1 MVGTASQTE
10 LRQRY
15 VLREELGRGGMGAV
29 FRAYDRLTGEDVALK
44 RLTAPI
50 DSLDFSSRGEG
61 NSPKALANEFRLL
74 ASLRHP
80 NIIAVRDYGF
90 DADGLP
96 FYTMEL
102 LNAPQNILT
111 VGAAL
116 PTAGKINLILQV
128 LEALTYLHRRQ
139 ILHRDIAPNNLL
151 VANGRL
157 RVLDFGLSTLRDQR
171 VTLAGTLSY
180 LAPELL
186 SDGQP
191 SEASDLYAVG
201 VIAYELL
208 TGVNPFKSDT
218 VTRLLENILRVTPDL
233 AALEVDYPTR
243 HLIGRLLAKNPAERA
258 NDAAALIAD
267 YYNAVGTPLPPQ
279 ESAVREGFLQAA
291 RFVGRESELA
301 QLTDALE
308 HTVLGF
314 GDLWLIGGESGVG
327 KSRLVDELRTAALVR
342 GVLVLRGQAISGGS
356 ALYQVWLAVLRE
368 LVLYSPPSDFEA
380 SVLKPFVPDLEALLE
395 RAVSNPPELEPEKTQ
410 ERLISVVETLF
421 SRLQMPALLL
431 LEDIHWAG
439 RGSLA
444 ILARLSAWAKRAPL
458 LIIGTY
464 RDEERPDLPERF
476 PNAQRLNL
484 SRLSPEQMA
493 ALTESMIGTS
503 GKTPQVLDL
512 LQRETEGNALF
523 MIEVLRELAQLSG
536 RLDRIG
542 VVTLPERLFSGG
554 VQTVLRRRL
563 ARLPETARSLLN
575 LAAISGRQLDLALLR
590 ALHSGHTD
598 GLPFEAWLAVCA
610 DHAVL
615 EIVND
620 QWRFAHDQLRET
632 LLASLSAADRAAL
645 SRQVAHQLEA
655 LYPDAPQQIS
665 ALAHHWANA
674 GDLPKEAHYKALAG
688 MQAVQNYAYG
698 RAVPLLERALALAD
712 AAGFDALRKAQLERT
727 LGRAHAD
734 ITEREAHYQ
743 RALALLGQPL
753 PPTKGLSRQL
763 IGAFARQFLV
773 RRLLPPRLYRA
784 KPSRAAYIQEAAAI
798 YQNLSGD
805 YWNVQRLV
813 AGAYAVM
820 RALNLAETLP
830 QPTAELARAYVGA
843 AIGIGSVLG
852 LHGMSRLYARKA
864 LGTAEKVGDLET
876 LAYVLNGI
884 ALPAS
889 YRGDWSAREF
899 LKRSAAFSQMVGD
912 TDSLATTLMN
922 AAIIAY
928 FQGDM
933 PASFHLFT
941 QMEEQL
947 STLPRFTTMR
957 YRATLYR
964 AQAHSLLH
972 DYESARSLLLEN
984 DLARETEAFD
994 QDSTWAAILAA
1005 VAILHLQAGDLA
1017 AAAPFAERAV
1027 AQAKHAPSGREVIL
1041 EAALGMAAHTTSEAQ
1056 AAWLAAAEQQL
1067 KTFKR
1072 VARTRIMLRPEYLRL
1087 QGWYQWLKGDQQAA
1101 HTAWQQGITLA
1112 EKGGT
1117 RSWLLKLY
1125 ETYGAHGGGAP
1136 YLQKAAALRAQMRG
1150 SA

>member
-1 MVGTASQTE
+1 MLETAPRTE

-29 FRAYDRLTGEDVALK
+29 FRAYDRLTGEVVALK
-44 RLTAPI
+44 RLTTPI

-61 NSPKALANEFRLL
+61 NSPLALANEFRLL

-90 DADGLP
+90 DAEGLP

-102 LNAPQNILT
+102 LDAPQTILA

-151 VANGRL
+151 VADGRL
-157 RVLDFGLSTLRDQR
+157 RVLDFGLSTMRDQR
-171 VTLAGTLSY
+171 VTLAGTLPY

-218 VTRLLENILRVTPDL
+218 VTRLLENILHVTPDL
-233 AALEVDYPTR
+233 DALEVDYPTR
-243 HLIGRLLAKNPAERA
+243 HLIGRLLAKKPAERA
-258 NDAAALIAD
+258 SDAAALIAD
-267 YYNAVGTPLPPQ
+267 YYTAVGAPLPPQ

-301 QLTDALE
+301 HLTDALE
-308 HTVLGF
+308 RTMLGF

-342 GVLVLRGQAISGGS
+342 GVLVLRGQAISSGS
-356 ALYQVWLAVLRE
+356 ALYQMWLAVLRE
-368 LVLYSPPSDFEA
+368 VVLYSPPSDFEA

-395 RAVSNPPELEPEKTQ
+395 RAVNDPPELEPEKAQ
-410 ERLISVVETLF
+410 ERLISTVEALC
-421 SRLQMPALLL
+421 SRLQMPTLLL

-444 ILARLSAWAKRAPL
+444 LLARLSLWAKRAPL

-464 RDEERPDLPERF
+464 REEERPDLPEQF
-476 PNAQRLNL
+476 PSAQRLNL
-484 SRLSPEQMA
+484 ARLSPEQMA
-493 ALTESMIGTS
+493 ALTESIIGTN

-554 VQTVLRRRL
+554 VQSVLRRRL

-590 ALHSGHTD
+590 ALHHQGAD

-620 QWRFAHDQLRET
+620 QWCFAHDQLRET
-632 LLASLSAADRAAL
+632 LLANLSAAERAAL
-645 SRQVAHQLEA
+645 SRQVATQLET
-655 LYPDAPQQIS
+655 LYPNDPRLSA

-688 MQAVQNYAYG
+688 MQAVQIYAYG

-712 AAGFDALRKAQLERT
+712 AVGFDALRKAQLERT
-727 LGRAHAD
+727 LGRAHTN

-753 PPTKGLSRQL
+753 PPTKGLTRQL
-763 IGAFARQFLV
+763 IGAFVRQFLV
-773 RRLLPPRLYRA
+773 RRLLPPRLYRTT
-784 KPSRAAYIQEAAAI
+784 PRRAAYVLEAAAI

-843 AIGIGSVLG
+843 AIGMGSVLG
-852 LHGMSRLYARKA
+852 WHRMARFYARQA
-864 LGTAEKVGDLET
+864 LETAEKVGDLET

-899 LKRSAAFSQMVGD
+899 LERSAAFSQMVGD

-933 PASFHLFT
+933 PACFGLFA
-941 QMEEQL
+941 QMEDQL
-947 STLPRFTTMR
+947 GTLPRFTIIR
-957 YRATLYR
+957 R
-964 AQAHSLLH
+964 
-972 DYESARSLLLEN
+972 D
-984 DLARETEAFD
+984 TEAFD
-994 QDSTWAAILAA
+994 EDSTWAAVLAA
-1005 VAILHLQAGDLA
+1005 VATMHLQAGDLA

-1027 AQAKHAPSGREVIL
+1027 AQAKRAPSGREVIL
-1041 EAALGMAAHTTSEAQ
+1041 EAALGMAAQTTGEAQ

-1087 QGWYQWLKGDQQAA
+1087 QGWYLWLKGDQQAA
-1101 HTAWQQGITLA
+1101 RQAWQQGITLA

-1117 RSWLLKLY
+1117 RSWLLRLY
-1125 ETYGAHGGGAP
+1125 ETYGAHGGAP
-1136 YLQKAAALRAQMRG
+1136 YLQKAAALRAAMSN

>member
-1 MVGTASQTE
+1 
-10 LRQRY
+10 
-15 VLREELGRGGMGAV
+15 MGAV
-29 FRAYDRLTGEDVALK
+29 FRAYDRLSGEEVALK
-44 RLTAPI
+44 RLTTPI

-61 NSPKALANEFRLL
+61 NSPLALANEFRLL

-102 LNAPQNILT
+102 LDAPQTILT
-111 VGAAL
+111 IGAVL
-116 PTAGKINLILQV
+116 PTQEKMNLILQV

-151 VANGRL
+151 VADGRL
-157 RVLDFGLSTLRDQR
+157 RVLDFGLSTMRDQR
-171 VTLAGTLSY
+171 VTLAGTLPY

-186 SDGQP
+186 SNGQP

-208 TGVNPFKSDT
+208 TGINPFKSDT

-233 AALEVDYPTR
+233 EALNVDYPTR

-258 NDAAALIAD
+258 TDAAALIAD
-267 YYNAVGTPLPPQ
+267 YYTAVGAPLPPQ

-291 RFVGRESELA
+291 RFVGREAELA
-301 QLTDALE
+301 HLTNALE
-308 HTVLGF
+308 RTMLGF

-342 GVLVLRGQAISGGS
+342 GVLVLRGQAISSGS
-356 ALYQVWLAVLRE
+356 ALYQMWLAALRE
-368 LVLYSPPSDFEA
+368 LILYSPPSDFEA

-395 RAVSNPPELEPEKTQ
+395 RAVSDPPGLEPDKAQ
-410 ERLISVVETLF
+410 ERLISTIETLF
-421 SRLQMPALLL
+421 AHLKMPTLLL

-444 ILARLSAWAKRAPL
+444 ILARLSDWAKRAPL
-458 LIIGTY
+458 LIISTY
-464 RDEERPDLPERF
+464 REEERPDLPEQF
-476 PNAQRLNL
+476 PNAQHLSL

-493 ALTESMIGTS
+493 ALTESMIGTA

-536 RLDRIG
+536 RLDQIG

-575 LAAISGRQLDLALLR
+575 LAAIGGRQLDVRLLR
-590 ALHSGHTD
+590 ALHSEHTNA
-598 GLPFEAWLAVCA
+598 LPFEAWLDVCA
-610 DHAVL
+610 NHAVL
-615 EIVND
+615 EIAND
-620 QWRFAHDQLRET
+620 RWRFAHDQLRET
-632 LLASLSAADRAAL
+632 LLASLSTADRALL
-645 SRQVAHQLEA
+645 SRQVAHQLEI
-655 LYPDAPQQIS
+655 LYPNDPQQIG

-688 MQAVQNYAYG
+688 MQAVRNYAHE
-698 RAVPLLERALALAD
+698 RAMPLLERALALAD
-712 AAGFDALRKAQLERT
+712 SVGFDALRKAQLERT
-727 LGRAHAD
+727 LGRAHVN

-743 RALALLGQPL
+743 RALTLLGQPL
-753 PPTKGLSRQL
+753 PPTKGLPRQL

-773 RRLLPPRLYRA
+773 RRTLPPRLYRVR
-784 KPSRAAYIQEAAAI
+784 PNRAAYVLEAAAI
-798 YQNLSGD
+798 YQHLSGD
-805 YWNVQRLV
+805 YWNIQRLV
-813 AGAYAVM
+813 SGAYAVM

-830 QPTAELARAYVGA
+830 QPTPELARAYVGA

-852 LHGMSRLYARKA
+852 LHRMARFYARKA
-864 LGTAEKVGDLET
+864 LETAEKVDDLET

-889 YRGDWSAREF
+889 YRGDWSAREY
-899 LKRSAAFSQMVGD
+899 LERSATFSQMVGD
-912 TDSLATTLMN
+912 ADSLATTLMN

-933 PASFHLFT
+933 PACFRLFA
-941 QMEEQL
+941 QMEEHMGG
-947 STLPRFTTMR
+947 LPRLTTMR

-972 DYESARSLLLEN
+972 DYESARRILLKN
-984 DLARETEAFD
+984 DLSRDTEAFD
-994 QDSTWAAILAA
+994 EDSTWAAVLAA
-1005 VAILHLQAGDLA
+1005 VAALHLQTGDWV
-1017 AAAPFAERAV
+1017 AAAPFAERAT
-1027 AQAKHAPSGREVIL
+1027 AQAKRAPSGREVIL
-1041 EAALGMAAHTTSEAQ
+1041 DAVLGMAAHTTGEAQ

-1067 KTFKR
+1067 NTFKR

-1087 QGWYQWLKGDQQAA
+1087 KGWHLWLTGEQQAA
-1101 HTAWQQGITLA
+1101 YKAWQQGITLA

-1117 RSWLLKLY
+1117 RSWLLRLY
-1125 ETYGAHGGGAP
+1125 ETYSAHGGGAP
-1136 YLQKAAALRAQMRG
+1136 YLQKAAALRAAMSE

>member
-1 MVGTASQTE
+1 
-10 LRQRY
+10 
-15 VLREELGRGGMGAV
+15 MGAV
-29 FRAYDRLTGEDVALK
+29 FRAYDRLSGEEVALK
-44 RLTAPI
+44 RLTTPI

-61 NSPKALANEFRLL
+61 NSPLALANEFRLL

-102 LNAPQNILT
+102 LDAPQTILA

-116 PTAGKINLILQV
+116 PAQGKIDLILQV

-151 VANGRL
+151 VTDGRL
-157 RVLDFGLSTLRDQR
+157 RVLDFGLSTMRDQR
-171 VTLAGTLSY
+171 VTLAGTLPY

-218 VTRLLENILRVTPDL
+218 VTRLIENILRVTPDL
-233 AALEVDYPTR
+233 EALEVDFPTR

-258 NDAAALIAD
+258 RDAATLIAD
-267 YYNAVGTPLPPQ
+267 YYNAVGAPLPPQ

-291 RFVGRESELA
+291 RFVGREAELA
-301 QLTDALE
+301 QLTDALAR
-308 HTVLGF
+308 TMLGF

-342 GVLVLRGQAISGGS
+342 GALVLRGQAISSGS
-356 ALYQVWLAVLRE
+356 ALYQAWLAVLRE

-380 SVLKPFVPDLEALLE
+380 SVLKPFVPDLEALLDH
-395 RAVSNPPELEPEKTQ
+395 AVSDPPELEPEKAQ
-410 ERLISVVETLF
+410 ERLISTVEALF
-421 SRLQMPALLL
+421 ARLEMPALLL

-464 RDEERPDLPERF
+464 REEERPDLPEQF
-476 PNAQRLNL
+476 PKAQRLSL
-484 SRLSPEQMA
+484 ARLSSEQMA

-590 ALHSGHTD
+590 ALHSEHTNA
-598 GLPFEAWLAVCA
+598 LPFEAWLDVCA

-632 LLASLSAADRAAL
+632 LVVSLSAADRALL
-645 SRQVAHQLEA
+645 SRQVARQLET
-655 LYPDAPQQIS
+655 LYPNDPQQIG

-674 GDLPKEAHYKALAG
+674 GDLPREAHYKALAG
-688 MQAVQNYAYG
+688 MQAVRNYAYE

-712 AAGFDALRKAQLERT
+712 AVGFDTLHKAQLERT
-727 LGRAHAD
+727 LGRAHLN

-753 PPTKGLSRQL
+753 PPTKGLPRQL
-763 IGAFARQFLV
+763 IGAFVRQFLV
-773 RRLLPPRLYRA
+773 RRTLPPRLYRVR
-784 KPSRAAYIQEAAAI
+784 PSRAADVLEAAAI
-798 YQNLSGD
+798 YQHLSGD

-830 QPTAELARAYVGA
+830 QPTPELARAYVGA
-843 AIGIGSVLG
+843 AIGMGSVLG
-852 LHGMSRLYARKA
+852 LHRMARFYARKA
-864 LGTAEKVGDLET
+864 LETAEKVDDLET

-889 YRGDWSAREF
+889 YRGDWSARDYLE
-899 LKRSAAFSQMVGD
+899 RSATFSQMIGD

-933 PASFHLFT
+933 PASFRLFA

-947 STLPRFTTMR
+947 GAVPRFTTMR
-957 YRATLYR
+957 HRATLYR

-972 DYESARSLLLEN
+972 DYERARSILLKN
-984 DLARETEAFD
+984 DLARDTEAFD
-994 QDSTWAAILAA
+994 EDSTWAAVLAA
-1005 VAILHLQAGDLA
+1005 VATMHLQAGDWA
-1017 AAAPFAERAV
+1017 AAAPFAERAA
-1027 AQAKHAPSGREVIL
+1027 AQAKRAPSGREVIL
-1041 EAALGMAAHTTSEAQ
+1041 EAVLGMAAQTTGEAQ
-1056 AAWLAAAEQQL
+1056 ALWLAAAEQQL
-1067 KTFKR
+1067 TTFKR

-1087 QGWYQWLKGDQQAA
+1087 QGWYLWLKGDQQAA
-1101 HTAWQQGITLA
+1101 HTAWQRGIALA
-1112 EKGGT
+1112 EKSGT
-1117 RSWLLKLY
+1117 RSWLLRLY
-1125 ETYGAHGGGAP
+1125 ETYATHGGGTP
-1136 YLQKAAALRAQMRG
+1136 YLQKAAALRAAM
-1150 SA
+1150 SASA